1 MKSEQA
7 LCRIIADLDGSIA
20 KWVCDGLEYDTD
32 WIGANVTMGIV
43 LDGKLIAGIIFN
55 NIRPNIDVWLTIYAT
70 DKRWCNRRVLR
81 CVFNLAFNQMGCRR
95 VSLCVS
101 KDNEVSKRLV
111 EGLGFVYEGLLRQYR
126 DNGDDCYLYGMLKNE
141 CKWRNNNE

>member
-1 MKSEQA
+1 MKSEPA
-7 LCRIIADLDGSIA
+7 LCKIIADLDGSIA

-32 WIGANVTMGIV
+32 WVGANVTMGIV